1 MALDKSKKAVQYRK
15 RQHRAKMLRRE
26 KGILTPLQTAWRRWG
41 RKRGPKKKKVRQL
54 CASKRAM
61 ILIAGKMKRE
71 KLAFDY
77 AHLSYYVAQ
86 ITDKPELS
94 LDTIHKTCMSL
105 HTFSGGK
112 LFILR
117 VVFDNEYFYVSI

>member
-1 MALDKSKKAVQYRK
+1 M
-15 RQHRAKMLRRE
+15 HRAKMLRRE
-26 KGILTPLQTAWRRWG
+26 KGILTPLQAAWKKYG
-41 RKRGPKKKKVRQL
+41 RKRGPKKKKERQL

-61 ILIAGKMKRE
+61 ILIAGKMQRE

-77 AHLSYYVAQ
+77 AHLAYYIAQ

-94 LDTIHKTCMSL
+94 LDTIHKTCMAL

>member
-1 MALDKSKKAVQYRK
+1 MSLDKSKKAVQHRK
-15 RQHRAKMLRRE
+15 RILRAKMLRRE

-41 RKRGPKKKKVRQL
+41 RKRGPKKKKERQL
-54 CASKRAM
+54 CGTKRAM
-61 ILIAGKMKRE
+61 ILLASKMKRE

-77 AHLSYYVAQ
+77 AHLAYYVAQ
-86 ITDKPELS
+86 ITDKPELTPH
-94 LDTIHKTCMSL
+94 TIHQTCMTL
-105 HTFSGGK
+105 HKFSGGK